1 MVLAFM
7 YVAAGGYFHPAKLA
21 GMLVLA
27 IPWLFI
33 SPWLHHDAKRILAP
47 QALWSAIIVGAGAI
61 GLLVWMILPFYL
73 LGMVIYLVLV
83 ALAMGAYL
91 VYRSS
96 HADESAQL
104 TAGDFFPF
112 LFGKGPRDKVEVQTR
127 VKLYDD
133 HTRIVLAPRE
143 DSLTEEKLAY
153 NNTQNLLFN
162 LMYHRASEADLV
174 PAGQQA
180 RVRIVVDGVVTEHE
194 PLDLPTSESIIQYL
208 KRPAGMDTE
217 ERRRPQQGHIA
228 VELGGS
234 PTDVVL
240 TTAGTTGGQ
249 RMQFHIV
256 KEVVQTS
263 INELGIS
270 EDIMTR
276 LQLVNRALNG
286 LLLVSAPPK
295 NGVTST
301 LYSLLTAQDAYIKQL
316 ATLENRVI
324 VDLENVTQQ
333 EYGDVANLPRELA
346 SAYRRDPDVIMVDQC
361 PNSEVAEMIHEIS
374 RNKLVL
380 LGIRARDSFSGLA
393 KWIKISGSTAPAV
406 RILRG
411 VLCQVLLRKLCVDCR
426 EAYTPD
432 PKMLAKANIAGQN
445 VTQFY
450 RRRPPIDPNAKDQP
464 EPCQTCQESGYYG
477 RTAAF
482 EYLELTDEIREM
494 VISGAGVRQIKAA
507 CRKNKMLN
515 LQEQALKKVITG
527 ITSIKE
533 VIRVT
538 QETRKRK

>member
-7 YVAAGGYFHPAKLA
+7 YAATGGYFHPAKLA

-27 IPWLFI
+27 IPWLFVA
-33 SPWLHHDAKRILAP
+33 PWIHHDAKRILAP
-47 QALWSAIIVGAGAI
+47 QGAWSAGIVAAGAV
-61 GLLVWMILPFYL
+61 GLLIWMIVPFYL
-73 LGMVIYLVLV
+73 LGMVVYLVPV
-83 ALAMGAYL
+83 AAVVVAYL
-91 VYRSS
+91 VYRKS

-104 TAGDFFPF
+104 TAADFFPF
-112 LFGKGPRDKVEVQTR
+112 LFGSGPRDKVEVETR
-127 VKLYDD
+127 VKLYDA
-133 HTRIVLAPRE
+133 HTRIVLAPPE
-143 DSLTEEKLAY
+143 DGPTEDKQAY

-162 LMYHRASEADLV
+162 LMYHRASEADV
-174 PAGQQA
+174 APAGQQA
-180 RVRIVVDGVVTEHE
+180 RVRMVVDGVVTEHE
-194 PLDLPTSESIIQYL
+194 PLDLPTSESVIQYL
-208 KRPAGMDTE
+208 KGPAGMDAE

-228 VELGGS
+228 VDLGGK

-240 TTAGTTGGQ
+240 ATTGTTGGQ
-249 RMQFHIV
+249 RLKLHIV
-256 KEVVQTS
+256 EEVVQTS
-263 INELGIS
+263 IAELGIS
-270 EDIMTR
+270 EDIMAR
-276 LQLVNRALNG
+276 LELVNRARNG
-286 LLLVSAPPK
+286 LLIVSAPPK

-316 ATLENRVI
+316 ATLESKVI
-324 VDLENVTQQ
+324 VDIENVTQH
-333 EYGDVANLPRELA
+333 EYGDAANLPRELA
-346 SAYRRDPDVIMVDQC
+346 SAYRRDPDVLMVDQC
-361 PNSEVAEMIHEIS
+361 PSTEVAELIHEIS

-393 KWIKISGSTAPAV
+393 KWIKISGNTAPAV

-411 VLCQVLLRKLCVDCR
+411 ALCQVLLRKLCMDCR

-432 PKMLAKANIAGQN
+432 PKMLAKANIGGQN

-450 RRRPPIDPNAKDQP
+450 RKRPPIDPNAKDQP

-527 ITSIKE
+527 ISSIKE

-538 QETRKRK
+538 QETRKRT